1 MNANAKNEEKYNLT
15 RHHVNPAARIS
26 RGGIASM
33 QKTPMYVPTPPA
45 QVISYAAHTT
55 D

>member
-1 MNANAKNEEKYNLT
+1 MNADAKNEEKYSLT
-15 RHHVNPAARIS
+15 RHHINHAARIS

-33 QKTPMYVPTPPA
+33 QKTPMYVPTPPT
-45 QVISYAAHTT
+45 QVISYLAHTT